1 MSRGDFPG
9 GDVMKEAGIDPE
21 SWEQDT
27 DTVQTP
33 DPVLQAVWAAGTDSC
48 PDFNELLH
56 GRNDELRAGELQA
69 SRLTLAWVSSSQLF

>member
-21 SWEQDT
+21 PWEQDT
-27 DTVQTP
+27 DTVHTP
-33 DPVLQAVWAAGTDSC
+33 GPVLQAVRAAGTDSC

-56 GRNDELRAGELQA
+56 GRDDELRAGEL
-69 SRLTLAWVSSSQLF
+69 SS